1 MYTVSQ
7 AGRPEHHLH
16 AMLTGVAGNAI
27 DHEVAQR
34 WVGKPLLRR
43 EDPALL
49 TGWAKFLADLHR
61 PGTCHVGFVRSTEA
75 HADIV
80 RIRTDEARAMPGVVA
95 VLTADDLGLD
105 VPPQP
110 STHALGNRP
119 TPYYALARDR
129 VRHVGE
135 AIVAVVAE
143 TAAQLADAM
152 GLVEIDYRSRPTV
165 VDTLHAAADGSPT
178 LFDGWPDNV
187 AGSFETAMG
196 DVDAAIAGADT
207 VVRARIRIQRQTGA
221 SMEGRGALAEW
232 DRYRR
237 ELVLWTSTQSPHI
250 VRDFIA
256 EVTGVPTPRV
266 KVRVPQVGG
275 GFGAKFHFYAEES
288 AVALIAIRL
297 NRPVMWNEGRS
308 ESFIATVHA
317 REAVVD
323 AVIAARKDGTVVGIT
338 GDIIADQGAYMH
350 MVSFGPAWL
359 TAVMMTNTYLVPNAR
374 ATMRAVVT
382 NKTPTGSY
390 RGWGQPEANFVVERM
405 MDLLA
410 RELAMDPVELRR
422 RNLIPPERMPYTS
435 LFHTFDS
442 GYYEVALDAG
452 LKLAKVDEWRAEQAR
467 RRANN
472 DVKQL
477 GIGVSFWVE
486 NTALGPSRQ
495 MNLGGL
501 NQGGYDISKIRLEPN
516 GEVTVYTGLCEMG
529 QGFTNGLASMC
540 ADALGVHVDQVVVVT
555 GDTDACPY
563 TGHGTGAS
571 RSAAVGGAAVRKA
584 AIALQAR
591 IKPIAAHMLECAEE
605 DLRFEDGTISVVG
618 TPTRCV
624 TTADIGRAAYLR
636 AIELPANIDPGLEVT
651 ETFDP
656 TDCAWPYGLNV
667 AVVEIDTETAL
678 AKVIDYAVFHD
689 CGTVLNPMIVEGQL
703 HGGAAQGIAA
713 ALMEELLYDEDGQPM
728 NGNFMSFL
736 IPSAMEIPNFRLG
749 HMTTESPVIPG
760 GMKGIGEAGIIGAP
774 AAVVSAID
782 DALRPFGAQP
792 FLSTPVTPQQIFE
805 AITRG

>member
-1 MYTVSQ
+1 
-7 AGRPEHHLH
+7 
-16 AMLTGVAGNAI
+16 
-27 DHEVAQR
+27 
-34 WVGKPLLRR
+34 
-43 EDPALL
+43 
-49 TGWAKFLADLHR
+49 
-61 PGTCHVGFVRSTEA
+61 VGFVRSTEA

-165 VDTLHAAADGSPT
+165 VDTLHAATDGSPT

-196 DVDAAIAGADT
+196 DVDAAVAGADT

-323 AVIAARKDGTVVGIT
+323 AVIAARKTHHKARRVLIVQSHKTNI
-338 GDIIADQGAYMH
+338 GA
-350 MVSFGPAWL
+350 
-359 TAVMMTNTYLVPNAR
+359 NAR
-374 ATMRAVVT
+374 KA
-382 NKTPTGSY
+382 
-390 RGWGQPEANFVVERM
+390 
-405 MDLLA
+405 
-410 RELAMDPVELRR
+410 
-422 RNLIPPERMPYTS
+422 
-435 LFHTFDS
+435 
-442 GYYEVALDAG
+442 EVATIINN
-452 LKLAKVDEWRAEQAR
+452 KSEFR
-467 RRANN
+467 R
-472 DVKQL
+472 Q
-477 GIGVSFWVE
+477 
-486 NTALGPSRQ
+486 PMQ
-495 MNLGGL
+495 
-501 NQGGYDISKIRLEPN
+501 
-516 GEVTVYTGLCEMG
+516 
-529 QGFTNGLASMC
+529 
-540 ADALGVHVDQVVVVT
+540 
-555 GDTDACPY
+555 
-563 TGHGTGAS
+563 
-571 RSAAVGGAAVRKA
+571 
-584 AIALQAR
+584 
-591 IKPIAAHMLECAEE
+591 
-605 DLRFEDGTISVVG
+605 
-618 TPTRCV
+618 RCV
-624 TTADIGRAAYLR
+624 TGEALLQRAHIRPYVKGCIGREPRQWRRQHIA
-636 AIELPANIDPGLEVT
+636 DGFGLGVLVNQAMSLQG
-651 ETFDP
+651 FDKRGE
-656 TDCAWPYGLNV
+656 ARL
-667 AVVEIDTETAL
+667 
-678 AKVIDYAVFHD
+678 
-689 CGTVLNPMIVEGQL
+689 L
-703 HGGAAQGIAA
+703 HAAQ
-713 ALMEELLYDEDGQPM
+713 LQ
-728 NGNFMSFL
+728 
-736 IPSAMEIPNFRLG
+736 
-749 HMTTESPVIPG
+749 
-760 GMKGIGEAGIIGAP
+760 IGAG
-774 AAVVSAID
+774 AEIQQAI
-782 DALRPFGAQP
+782 
-792 FLSTPVTPQQIFE
+792 
-805 AITRG
+805 AICFCAIGDSPCGGG

>member
-1 MYTVSQ
+1 
-7 AGRPEHHLH
+7 
-16 AMLTGVAGNAI
+16 MLVVVAGNAI

-49 TGWAKFLADLHR
+49 TGWARYLADLHR
-61 PGTCHVGFVRSTEA
+61 PGVCHVGFVRSTEA

-80 RIRTDEARAMPGVVA
+80 RVHRDAALAVPGVVA
-95 VLTADDLGLD
+95 VLVAEDLDADLKA
-105 VPPQP
+105 QP

-119 TPYYALARDR
+119 TPYYALARER

-135 AIVAVVAE
+135 AVVAVVAE
-143 TAAQLADAM
+143 TGAALADALA
-152 GLVEIDYRSRPTV
+152 LVEIDYSNRPAV
-165 VDTLHAAADGSPT
+165 ADTLDALADHAPK

-187 AGSFETAMG
+187 AGTFDTSMG
-196 DVDAAIAGADT
+196 DVDAAIAGADV
-207 VVRARIRIQRQTGA
+207 VVRAQVRIQRQTAA

-232 DRYRR
+232 DPYRR

-256 EVTGVPTPRV
+256 EVTGVATPRV

-288 AVALIAIRL
+288 AVALIAMRL
-297 NRPVMWNEGRS
+297 NRPALWSEGRS
-308 ESFIATVHA
+308 ESFVATVHA

-323 AVIAARKDGTVVGIT
+323 AVIAARRDGTVVGIT
-338 GDIIADQGAYMH
+338 GDIVADQGAYMH

-359 TAVMMTNTYLVPNAR
+359 TAVMMTNTYLIPNAR

-410 RELAMDPVELRR
+410 RELQMDAAELRR
-422 RNLIPPERMPYTS
+422 RNLVPPERMPYKS

-442 GYYEVALDAG
+442 GFYETALDAG
-452 LKLAKVDEWRAEQAR
+452 LRLGKVDEWRAEQAR
-467 RRANN
+467 RRAAG
-472 DVKQL
+472 DHRQIGV
-477 GIGVSFWVE
+477 GVSFWVE
-486 NTALGPSRQ
+486 NTALGPSRT

-529 QGFTNGLASMC
+529 QGFTNGLASMA
-540 ADALGVHVDQVVVVT
+540 ADALGVHVNQVVVVT

-571 RSAAVGGAAVRKA
+571 RSASVGGAAVRKA

-605 DLRFEDGTISVVG
+605 DLRFEDGVISVVG
-618 TPTRCV
+618 TPTRSV

-636 AIELPANIDPGLEVT
+636 AIELPPDLDPGLEVT

-656 TDCAWPYGLNV
+656 DDCAWPYGCIV
-667 AVVEIDTETAL
+667 AVVEVDTETGATTVL
-678 AKVIDYAVFHD
+678 DYAVFHD

-703 HGGAAQGIAA
+703 HGASAQAIAA
-713 ALMEELLYDEDGQPM
+713 ALMEELRYDEDGQPM
-728 NGNFMSFL
+728 NANFMSFL
-736 IPSAMEIPNFRLG
+736 MPSAVEMPNFRLG

-760 GMKGIGEAGIIGAP
+760 GMKGIGEAGIIGGP
-774 AAVVSAID
+774 AAVVSAVD
-782 DALRPFGAQP
+782 DALRPYGIDP
-792 FLSTPVTPQQIFE
+792 FVSMPVTPERIVR
-805 AITRG
+805 ALGTV